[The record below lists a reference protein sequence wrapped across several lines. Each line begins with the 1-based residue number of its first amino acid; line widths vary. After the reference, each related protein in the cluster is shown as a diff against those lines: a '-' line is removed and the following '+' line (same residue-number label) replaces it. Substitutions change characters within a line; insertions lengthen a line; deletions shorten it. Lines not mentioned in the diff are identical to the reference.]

1 MVLGGFLMNKYKS
14 FVEIVKGR
22 FYMSLLDAIIIILL
36 IMWLT
41 GYSFRFGGNLIH
53 TLLVIALI
61 ILILRL
67 LGVA

>member
-1 MVLGGFLMNKYKS
+1 
-14 FVEIVKGR
+14 
-22 FYMSLLDAIIIILL
+22 MSLLDAILIILL

-41 GYSFRFGGNLIH
+41 GYSFHLGGNLIH
-53 TLLVIALI
+53 ILLVIALV